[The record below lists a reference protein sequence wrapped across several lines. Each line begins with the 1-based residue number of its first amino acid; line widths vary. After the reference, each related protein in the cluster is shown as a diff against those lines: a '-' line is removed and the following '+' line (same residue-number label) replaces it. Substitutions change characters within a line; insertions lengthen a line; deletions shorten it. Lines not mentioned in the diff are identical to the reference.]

1 MTPRRPRSRLTLRLI
16 TALAALSLLAAG
28 CSSSGGTTASNSGR
42 SDHGSDSHD
51 TSSHS
56 SDSNRESAER
66 RLEKIGPQLSVVL
79 ADYRAGNK
87 TQAYALAKSVSH
99 NLYEG
104 IAEGIVSTIDPAV
117 ERQIDSLLAATL
129 PSAIQNGEPVSAVAA
144 LIRRAQALAA
154 SGLTAIHQ
162 SEH

>member
-42 SDHGSDSHD
+42 SGHSDSHD